1 MLTKIKLLEN
11 GINLDL
17 LKNKSFKEIKEQAIE
32 RLLALSAYLSIFT
45 TIGIVAVLLF
55 ETADFFKFVSPLEF
69 FFGTE
74 WEPLL
79 NERYGILPL
88 LSGTFLIVAGSAL
101 ISIPLG
107 LLTAVYLGQFA
118 SKKAREIIKP
128 VLEVLAGIPTVVYG
142 YFAILFITPALQ
154 SIFPQT
160 EIFNA
165 ASGCIVVG
173 IMILPTVASLCD
185 DAMQSIPKNIK
196 QGGYALGATPYE
208 VIKDVMIPA
217 SFSGIVASFILALS
231 RAFGETM
238 AVTLAAGSTPN
249 MTLNPLQS
257 IQTMTAY
264 IVQVS
269 LGDTPAGGVE
279 YMTIFAVASVLF
291 FITFSMNIISN
302 YIMNKYRDVY
312 E

>member
-128 VLEVLAGIPTVVYG
+128 V
-142 YFAILFITPALQ
+142 F
-154 SIFPQT
+154 SI
-160 EIFNA
+160 
-165 ASGCIVVG
+165 
-173 IMILPTVASLCD
+173 
-185 DAMQSIPKNIK
+185 
-196 QGGYALGATPYE
+196 
-208 VIKDVMIPA
+208 
-217 SFSGIVASFILALS
+217 
-231 RAFGETM
+231 
-238 AVTLAAGSTPN
+238 
-249 MTLNPLQS
+249 
-257 IQTMTAY
+257 
-264 IVQVS
+264 
-269 LGDTPAGGVE
+269 
-279 YMTIFAVASVLF
+279 
-291 FITFSMNIISN
+291 
-302 YIMNKYRDVY
+302 
-312 E
+312 